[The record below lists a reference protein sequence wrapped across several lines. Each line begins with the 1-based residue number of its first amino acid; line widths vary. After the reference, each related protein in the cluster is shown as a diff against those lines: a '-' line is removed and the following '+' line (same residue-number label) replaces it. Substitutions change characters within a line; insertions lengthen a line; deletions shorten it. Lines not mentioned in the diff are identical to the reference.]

1 MTLNEYVSH
10 ERGLQR
16 QIALT
21 LGISPVLISQWSSG
35 SRQVPAERCLAIEKA
50 TSGKVTRYD
59 LRPDIFGSAPSE
71 EAAHVA

>member
-10 ERGLQR
+10 KRGLQR

-35 SRQVPAERCLAIEKA
+35 SRQVPAERCVPIEKA
-50 TSGKVTRYD
+50 TKGAVTRYE
-59 LRPDIFGSAPSE
+59 LRPDIFGLTPATIDS
-71 EAAHVA
+71 HVA